1 MENFSPDDCFDEMAK
16 VLMPDREPSEVGY
29 IELLEE
35 VKKLKEDEN
44 QCWKAIAKNKTEILM
59 KYLPDYNPLF
69 YPGSD
74 SENIEGCLKKL
85 LDENKKLKEEI
96 QHKNEKFAEWCVE
109 NKKLK
114 EENKELEAY
123 YKNEIKK
130 LKEDNDRLEQY
141 HKWNKSAVLQLNDA
155 KAEIKKL
162 QKKAKQVSEIKDF
175 LKYCDRNDDGHYQ
188 HYETRQLAIRVEG
201 ELKSLVEAKSE

>member
-16 VLMPDREPSEVGY
+16 VLMPERVPSEVGY

-59 KYLPDYNPLF
+59 KYLPDYNPILSG
-69 YPGSD
+69 GSD

-85 LDENKKLKEEI
+85 LDENKKLKELTEGI
-96 QHKNEKFAEWCVE
+96 MEEEGTEHILGINAYEKFCQAICELNHDEEW
-109 NKKLK
+109 
-114 EENKELEAY
+114 
-123 YKNEIKK
+123 IKK
-130 LKEDNDRLEQY
+130 LK
-141 HKWNKSAVLQLNDA
+141 
-155 KAEIKKL
+155 AENKKL

-175 LKYCDRNDDGHYQ
+175 LKCCDRNTDGYYE

-201 ELKSLVEAKSE
+201 ELKSLVVAKSE

>member
-1 MENFSPDDCFDEMAK
+1 MENFSPDNCFDEMAK
-16 VLMPDREPSEVGY
+16 VLMPEREPSEVGY

-35 VKKLKEDEN
+35 VKKLKNDEN

-59 KYLPDYNPLF
+59 KYLPDYNPILSG
-69 YPGSD
+69 GSD

-85 LDENKKLKEEI
+85 LDENKKLKEE
-96 QHKNEKFAEWCVE
+96 N
-109 NKKLK
+109 
-114 EENKELEAY
+114 
-123 YKNEIKK
+123 
-130 LKEDNDRLEQY
+130 
-141 HKWNKSAVLQLNDA
+141 
-155 KAEIKKL
+155 KKL

-175 LKYCDRNDDGHYQ
+175 LKCCDRNDDGYYQ

>member
-1 MENFSPDDCFDEMAK
+1 MSMENFSPDDCFDEMAK

-44 QCWKAIAKNKTEILM
+44 QCWKAIAKNKTQILM
-59 KYLPDYNPLF
+59 KYLPDYNPLLSG
-69 YPGSD
+69 GSD
-74 SENIEGCLKKL
+74 SENLEGCLKKII
-85 LDENKKLKEEI
+85 E
-96 QHKNEKFAEWCVE
+96 E

-114 EENKELEAY
+114 EENK
-123 YKNEIKK
+123 
-130 LKEDNDRLEQY
+130 RLEQC
-141 HKWNKSAVLQLNDA
+141 HEWNKSAALQLNDA

-175 LKYCDRNDDGHYQ
+175 LKYCDRNDDGYYQ

-201 ELKSLVEAKSE
+201 ELKSLVVAESE